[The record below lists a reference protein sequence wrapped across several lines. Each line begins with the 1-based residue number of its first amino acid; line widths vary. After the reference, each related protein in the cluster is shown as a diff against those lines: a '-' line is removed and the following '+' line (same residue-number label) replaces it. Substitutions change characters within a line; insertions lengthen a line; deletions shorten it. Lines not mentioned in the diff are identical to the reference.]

1 MPDSLRLYLRYL
13 GISIRSQMQYRASF
27 IMLSIG
33 TFATTAAE
41 FVGVVA
47 LFDRFG
53 SLRGWTLAEIALF
66 YGITNIAFALAEAW
80 ARGFDTFA
88 GMVKSGEFDRVLLRP
103 RSTALQVAGQE
114 LQLMRVGRMV
124 QGLFV
129 LIWGAT
135 ALSVSWTIGRI
146 VLLIAAILGGAC
158 LFGGLFIL
166 QATLCFWTVDSIEI
180 ANTLTYGG
188 VETARFPLTIYRD
201 WFRRFFTFGVPLAC
215 VTYFPALAILGRPDP
230 LGTSL
235 WFQSLAP
242 LVGFI
247 FLLIALLIWRFGV
260 RHYRSTGS

>member
-1 MPDSLRLYLRYL
+1 MRNSLKLYLRYL

-27 IMLSIG
+27 VMLSLG
-33 TFATTAAE
+33 TFLTTAAE
-41 FVGVVA
+41 YVGVVA

-53 SLRGWTLAEIALF
+53 SLRGWTLAEVALF
-66 YGITNIAFALAEAW
+66 YGITNIAFALSEAW

-114 LQLMRVGRMV
+114 LQLMRVGRMA

-129 LIWGAT
+129 LLWSAT
-135 ALSVSWTIGRI
+135 ALNIPWTLGRI
-146 VLLIAAILGGAC
+146 ALLMAAILGGAC
-158 LFGGLFIL
+158 LFSGLFVL
-166 QATLCFWTVDSIEI
+166 QATLCFWTIDSIEV

-188 VETARFPLTIYRD
+188 VEAARFPLTIYRD
-201 WFRRFFTFGVPLAC
+201 WFRRFFTFGVPFAC
-215 VTYFPALAILGRPDP
+215 VTYFPALAILGRQDP

-242 LVGFI
+242 LIGFA
-247 FLLIALLIWRFGV
+247 FLLVALRVWQFGV